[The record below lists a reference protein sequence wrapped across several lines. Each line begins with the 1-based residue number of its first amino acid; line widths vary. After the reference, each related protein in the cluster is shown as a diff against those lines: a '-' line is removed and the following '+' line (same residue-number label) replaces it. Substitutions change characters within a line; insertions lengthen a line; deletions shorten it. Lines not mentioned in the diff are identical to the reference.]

1 MFVLVLPFV
10 SAAQQPPR
18 PNETPRAVTLTLAE
32 YNRLIDLAARPTQ
45 GSNAPPVAAV
55 LASADLRI
63 RVERDA
69 ARGVFNMAGDALR
82 AGVSRVSLLAGA
94 TVTEANA
101 GGRPLPLVA
110 DGNAHTALVPGPGP
124 FALTL
129 EWGAPLVFKPG
140 RASFLL
146 PVPKAGTARAV
157 IDLPGEQAD
166 VHLSAGLVTRRTVA
180 DGRTVVE
187 ATLDPGS
194 STEVWWSMRDSAP
207 VAAAR
212 EVRTVADV
220 MTLLTLSDADVRM
233 AALIDINVVQGELRT
248 MAIELPRGYELTG
261 VSGSTV
267 ETSQQRNSELV
278 LTLGDP
284 AARSHQL
291 LLTLERP
298 IDAGSFNLD
307 TGFIAVRD
315 VQRERGE
322 VAVEGVGTLE
332 LNAPERDGMH
342 RIDVRELN
350 PSLQALSRLPMLSAF
365 RYQRTPAA
373 VPALALEVKRF
384 PDAGVLAAVA
394 DRAVAT
400 TLVTSEGRALT
411 EVALQVQNRAQPFLR
426 VMLPPGATM
435 VSVDVA
441 GETAKPVLGADGVR
455 VPLLRPGFR
464 PNGRYQVSFVYLHAG
479 TPFGK
484 KGELQMTLPRMD
496 MPVGIVQWEVFVPE
510 RYRVKN
516 VGGNAID
523 VASIAQRNAAFVTTA
538 GALPVFDLAG
548 VDVSVVRDRQPL
560 LPQISPDPSGGE
572 VRGIVRDTS
581 GAALPGVTV
590 DLTSPN
596 WGRGG
601 RTGVTDGRGEFIF
614 IGVSPGDINMTAS
627 LLGFNTV
634 QRRFT
639 FDGTMH
645 RESLEMRVGALEET
659 VTVAGESPRG
669 DHLDREPQF
678 VPPSQNVIN
687 LQRRTS
693 GVLPIRVDVPRAG
706 TSRQFVKPLVI
717 DQETSVTL
725 RYKRR

>member
-1 MFVLVLPFV
+1 
-10 SAAQQPPR
+10 
-18 PNETPRAVTLTLAE
+18 VTLTLAE

-63 RVERDA
+63 RVERDT

-101 GGRPLPLVA
+101 GGQPLPLVA

-140 RASFLL
+140 RASFVL

-180 DGRTVVE
+180 DGRTIVE

-194 STEVWWSMRDSAP
+194 STDVWWSMRDSAP
-207 VAAAR
+207 VAATR
-212 EVRTVADV
+212 ELRTLADV
-220 MTLLTLSDADVRM
+220 MTLLTLGDADVRM
-233 AALIDINVVQGELRT
+233 ATLIDVTVVQGELRT

-267 ETSQQRNSELV
+267 ETSQQRDSELV

-350 PSLQALSRLPMLSAF
+350 ASLQALSRLPMLSAF
-365 RYQRTPAA
+365 RYQRTAAA
-373 VPALALEVKRF
+373 VPALALDVTRF
-384 PDAGVLAAVA
+384 ADAGVLAAVA
-394 DRAVAT
+394 DRAIAT

-411 EVALQVQNRAQPFLR
+411 EVALQIQNRAQPFLK
-426 VMLPPGATM
+426 VTLPLGATM
-435 VSVDVA
+435 ASVEVA
-441 GETAKPVLGADGVR
+441 GETAKPVLGSDGIR

-464 PNGRYQVSFVYLHAG
+464 PAGTYQVSFVYVHAG
-479 TPFGK
+479 TPFAR
-484 KGELQMTLPRMD
+484 KGEMQMTLPRMD
-496 MPVGIVQWEVFVPE
+496 IPIGIVQWELFVPE
-510 RYRVKN
+510 RYRVKTI
-516 VGGNAID
+516 GGNAID
-523 VASIAQRNAAFVTTA
+523 VESVEGVAGVNRAAFTVPPSAPALNLTDDTA
-538 GALPVFDLAG
+538 KPL
-548 VDVSVVRDRQPL
+548 VRGGEPL
-560 LPQISPDPSGGE
+560 EPTIPPDPAGGE
-572 VRGIVRDTS
+572 IRGLVRDTS
-581 GAALPGVTV
+581 GGTLPGVTIEMR
-590 DLTSPN
+590 SSS
-596 WGRGG
+596 WGRGMRTAITDSRGQFAFVGVAPGQVSLMAKLEGFSTVRREFTYDGQG
-601 RTGVTDGRGEFIF
+601 RQA
-614 IGVSPGDINMTAS
+614 N
-627 LLGFNTV
+627 
-634 QRRFT
+634 
-639 FDGTMH
+639 
-645 RESLEMRVGALEET
+645 LEMRVGSVTET
-659 VTVAGESPRG
+659 ITVSGESAG
-669 DHLDREPQF
+669 FGGHVDREPQV